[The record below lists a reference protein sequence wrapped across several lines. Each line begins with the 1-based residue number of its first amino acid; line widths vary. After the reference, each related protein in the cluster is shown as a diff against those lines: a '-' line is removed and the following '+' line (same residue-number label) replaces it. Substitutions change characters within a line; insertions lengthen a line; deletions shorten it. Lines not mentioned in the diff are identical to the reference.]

1 LFLTFVN
8 EFVCVFT
15 DVSTDQRC
23 KVVSASKFDSV
34 IIQLL
39 SINSRLQP
47 VITIFKTD

>member
-1 LFLTFVN
+1 M
-8 EFVCVFT
+8 FT

-23 KVVSASKFDSV
+23 KVVAGEKLDSV

-47 VITIFKTD
+47 VKINLNHEIQQLNQKKTY